1 MSGILR
7 KPSSTINKT
16 VIFGYSGTLFN
27 LKEIKSPQKWALSAC
42 TNCILFAY
50 AAWRSFG
57 SEKPGGDVTAA
68 SIPGLHPKRMDEA
81 REVAQQ
87 GKEDVEDE
95 GPAKA
100 FADKHA

>member
-1 MSGILR
+1 MGSECLHELHIVCLR
-7 KPSSTINKT
+7 RQE
-16 VIFGYSGTLFN
+16 VFWFREARGRR
-27 LKEIKSPQKWALSAC
+27 
-42 TNCILFAY
+42 Y
-50 AAWRSFG
+50 AA
-57 SEKPGGDVTAA
+57 A
-68 SIPGLHPKRMDEA
+68 SVPGLHPKRMDEA